1 MSAGGLTVQQQP
13 ITSTASQRFRQE
25 LAYSWRQVKR
35 HRWMYAFLLPTLLY
49 FIIFHYIPMYGI
61 VIAFKDYSPFVG
73 IADSPWVGL
82 KHFERFFQSIFFSR
96 LLRNTLFLNVYSLIF
111 GFPLSIVLALMLN
124 EVRSHLF
131 RRTIQTVSYLPY
143 FISTVVVVGMI
154 VNFLS
159 TSGLV
164 NIIIKK
170 TGALAKPFLSDPRWF
185 RSVYVA
191 TGIWQNVGWGSVI
204 YLAALASIDPQLYDA
219 AMVDGAGRFQKI
231 WHISLPSILP
241 VIMILLLFNLGG
253 LLSVGFEKVVLL
265 YNPAVY
271 ETADVISTYVYR
283 AGLLGQQLSFGTA
296 VGLFNSIVNLVL
308 LTLFNQLA
316 KRFGQQSLW

>member
-1 MSAGGLTVQQQP
+1 MSADDLTLRQQLK
-13 ITSTASQRFRQE
+13 TSTSSERFRQE
-25 LAYSWRQVKR
+25 LAYAWRQVKR

-49 FIIFHYIPMYGI
+49 FIIFHYVPMYGI
-61 VIAFKDYSPFVG
+61 VISFKDYSPFVG

-82 KHFERFFQSIFFSR
+82 KHFERFFQSIFFFR
-96 LLRNTLFLNVYSLIF
+96 LLRNTLLLNVYSLIF
-111 GFPLSIVLALMLN
+111 GFPLSIILALMLN
-124 EVRSHLF
+124 EVRSSFF
-131 RRTIQTVSYLPY
+131 RRTSQTVSYLPY

-164 NIIIKK
+164 NIIIKEFWGQ
-170 TGALAKPFLSDPRWF
+170 TTPFLSDPRWF

-191 TGIWQNVGWGSVI
+191 SGIWQNVGWGSII
-204 YLAALASIDPQLYDA
+204 YLAALAGIDPQLYDA
-219 AMVDGAGRFQKI
+219 AEVDGAGRFQKI
-231 WHISLPSILP
+231 RHISLPSILP
-241 VIMILLLFNLGG
+241 VIMILLLFNLGS

-271 ETADVISTYVYR
+271 ETGDVISTYVYR
-283 AGLLGQQLSFGTA
+283 AGLLGQQFSFGTA
-296 VGLFNSIVNLVL
+296 VGLFNAIVNLVL
-308 LTLFNQLA
+308 LTVFNRLA